1 MSDVRK
7 YSVSINGH
15 RTSVSLEPEFW
26 AVFRRLCDDAG
37 NSYAVTVAAIDRDRD
52 GNLSSAIRLWILDQL
67 VGERPN
73 V

>member
-26 AVFRRLCDDAG
+26 AVFRRLCEEAG
-37 NSYAVTVAAIDRDRD
+37 EPYAATLAAIDRDRD
-52 GNLSSAIRLWILDQL
+52 GNLSSAIRLWILDHL
-67 VGERPN
+67 DRNRPGE
-73 V
+73 